1 MYEVFFTLESAQ
13 RKVEELQDHGIPFDF
28 SRDTY
33 YDIDDSI
40 DCFVISWSED

>member
-1 MYEVFFTLESAQ
+1 MYEVFFTRESAQ
-13 RKVEELQDHGIPFDF
+13 RKVEELQDRGISFNF

-33 YDIDDSI
+33 YDIDDLI